1 MNQTNEIRWTI
12 REIHHIMPNKQKPD
26 KPNTGKLM
34 KYEYRKTE
42 HTYQVTGYGKRQN
55 NEERK
60 EL

>member
-1 MNQTNEIRWTI
+1 
-12 REIHHIMPNKQKPD
+12 MPNKQKPD